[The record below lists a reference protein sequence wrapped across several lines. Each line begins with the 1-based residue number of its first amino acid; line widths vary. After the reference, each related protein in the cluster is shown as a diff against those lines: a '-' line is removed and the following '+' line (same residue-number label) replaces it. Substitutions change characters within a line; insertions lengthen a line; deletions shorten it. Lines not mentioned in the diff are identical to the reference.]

1 MTTTSDILN
10 DLATVPCRCQCGKE
24 WESELPIV
32 AIGLLPRFEGRVA
45 STCDQC
51 LEKPVA
57 TPPSAKSGAS
67 GKRAAEW
74 ESICP
79 ELFRLESEGGKT
91 DRLRLAKAHGATP
104 AGVPRSCRDIL
115 DLWQHPG
122 AVILAGKP
130 GTMKT
135 RMAWRMVRKAWES
148 GPVAAFTAWT
158 FQSELKDA
166 GGSYTESAFMR
177 RLTEARLVFVDD
189 IGKAEWTSNTHGAFF
204 ELLDARIRHGR
215 CLLMTTNEDRQSWQ
229 SVREGHRGAAA
240 QSTASGIMRRIDQ
253 FAATVVMK
261 ESKE

>member
-1 MTTTSDILN
+1 MTTPAEIISGMT
-10 DLATVPCRCQCGKE
+10 TVQCRCECGRE
-24 WESELPIV
+24 WESELPDI
-32 AIGLLPRFEGRVA
+32 AIGLLPRSEGRVA

-51 LEKPVA
+51 LEKPTAKKGIVKDD
-57 TPPSAKSGAS
+57 PSS
-67 GKRAAEW
+67 KRFSEW
-74 ESICP
+74 ASICP

-91 DRLRLAKAHGATP
+91 DRERLKRAHGATP
-104 AGVPRSCRDIL
+104 AGVPRSCRDIW

-135 RMAWRMVRKAWES
+135 RMAWRMVRKAWET

-158 FQSELKDA
+158 FQSELKEA
-166 GGSYTESAFMR
+166 GGTFTEASFMR
-177 RLTEARLVFVDD
+177 RLTEAKLVFVDD

-215 CLLMTTNEDRQSWQ
+215 CLLMTTNDDRQSWQ

-240 QSTASGIMRRIDQ
+240 QSTAAGIMRRIDQ
-253 FAATVVMK
+253 FAATVIMK
-261 ESKE
+261 EVSQ